1 MSNQSRMRRTRIVL
15 AAAVLVLVGLGVRR
29 LVSDAGDD
37 DAVAHSTP
45 PHRTI
50 GPDLGE
56 ALGAAKRVRSGKLG
70 VDPNAPDGTIAI
82 TGQVIDVGDHSPVA
96 NVEVVFKSALGEEA
110 TTSDASGAY
119 RVSVPPGVYR
129 AFVRDD
135 TVLSVGTP
143 DRIRLP
149 AMPTA
154 DVAGVPDEALMP
166 LVVASAD
173 TDHIDLSVTRG
184 GAVAGRVVDTS
195 GRAVEGVVLRA
206 RGGTGLRPALGTDLA
221 ESDASGAFELRLPPG
236 DYLLDATHAR
246 YAGVAASA
254 RLHVASGGHA
264 TANVVVT
271 AGCVITGKVRRP
283 DGSPA
288 GDGAIEKQW
297 GQTDLEFGPAGRIE
311 ADGTFRWVTTDEA
324 TVALRAWPW
333 KSPPSNIRRFDCK
346 DGARFADVVFDLPNR
361 TPDIDGV
368 LLDHDGRPVPFA
380 FVDLAPLDNGI
391 GQQERTDAE
400 GRWAVY
406 AMPTGSYRATATATG
421 AGVVDQTV
429 TSPGHGVQ
437 LRLSGLGTLSGTT
450 GSLSNGSFELAL
462 EACGDSLRLPAETR
476 IVTVTG
482 GRYRVDDVPACELT
496 VAATWHGHKTV
507 AQATVPAAGSAE
519 VALLLGPPHEKSV
532 HGVVRD
538 TTGKPVAEAIVT
550 ATLDDATATATTDD
564 HGEYTMKTFSGA
576 TLFVATGGRMA
587 SANVGFANVDREVV
601 DLVLDQEADID

>member
-1 MSNQSRMRRTRIVL
+1 MRRTRIVL
-15 AAAVLVLVGLGVRR
+15 AAAVLVLLGLGLRR
-29 LVSDAGDD
+29 LVGDASGDD
-37 DAVAHSTP
+37 EAAAHSAP

-70 VDPNAPDGTIAI
+70 IAPNTPDGTVAV
-82 TGQVIDVGDHSPVA
+82 TGQVIDVGDHSPVP

-110 TTSDASGAY
+110 TTTDPQGNY
-119 RVSVPPGVYR
+119 RVAVTPGVYR

-166 LVVASAD
+166 LVIASAD
-173 TDHIDLSVTRG
+173 VDNIDLSVMRG
-184 GAVAGRVVDTS
+184 GAVMGSVVDTA
-195 GRAVEGVVLRA
+195 GHPVEGVVLRA
-206 RGGTGLRPALGTDLA
+206 RGGNGMRPALGTDLA
-221 ESDASGAFELRLPPG
+221 ESDAKGAFELRLPPG
-236 DYLLDATHAR
+236 EYMLDATHGR

-254 RLHVASGGHA
+254 RVRVLSGGHA
-264 TANVVVT
+264 TANVIVT

-283 DGSPA
+283 DGSAA

-297 GQTDLEFGPAGRIE
+297 GQTDLEFGPAGRVD
-311 ADGTFRWVTTDEA
+311 ADGTFRWVTTEEA
-324 TVALRAWPW
+324 SVTLRAWPW
-333 KSPPSNIRRFDCK
+333 KSPPSNIRTFACK
-346 DGARFADVVFDLPNR
+346 DGARFTDVVFDLPNR
-361 TPDIDGV
+361 GPDIDGV

-400 GRWAVY
+400 GHWAVY
-406 AMPTGSYRATATATG
+406 AMPAGSYRATATATG
-421 AGVVDQTV
+421 AGVVEQTIA
-429 TSPGHGVQ
+429 SPRHGVQ
-437 LRLSGLGTLSGTT
+437 LRLSGLGSISGTT
-450 GSLSNGSFELAL
+450 GSLANGSFELAL
-462 EACGDSLRLPAETR
+462 EACGDSLKLPAESR

-507 AQATVPAAGSAE
+507 ALASVPDGGSAE
-519 VALLLGPPHEKSV
+519 VALLLGPPHEKTV
-532 HGVVRD
+532 HGVVKD
-538 TTGKPVAEAIVT
+538 LAGKPVASATVT
-550 ATLDDATATATTDD
+550 AVLEDATTIATTDER
-564 HGEYTMKTFSGA
+564 GEYTLETVSGA

-587 SANVGFANVDREVV
+587 TAQVGYANIDREVV
-601 DLVLDQEADID
+601 DLVLDEEADLE